1 MPSSYAHYRFGKQV
15 LSAMPAEAKQ
25 CVTRFRRMYDLG
37 TQGPDFFFYFNPLC
51 STTIGGLG
59 SHFHTQSGQRFF
71 EGACRAAT
79 SEAARAYLYGLLCHY
94 CLDSAC
100 HPFVEAKD
108 SSGEA
113 GHVALE
119 SEFDRYLLAMDGVE
133 SPHTHN
139 LSSKMKLTRGECMT
153 VATFYPPATG
163 ANVHQAVGFMAF
175 ALQFL
180 ANPHRSRIRRLL
192 KLVKPSLQ
200 DSLIPEEPVEAFA
213 RMDSELLARFNR
225 AVKGYPAM
233 LEQLMAHMATGEL
246 LGEDFQPPFGNT

>member
-15 LSAMPAEAKQ
+15 LPTLPPEARQ
-25 CVTRFRRMYDLG
+25 CVTRFRRMFDLG
-37 TQGPDFFFYFNPLC
+37 TQGPDFFFYFNPVM
-51 STTIGGLG
+51 STAIGSLG
-59 SHFHTQSGQRFF
+59 SHFHTQSGQIFF
-71 EGACRAAT
+71 PKACQAAS
-79 SEAARAYLYGLLCHY
+79 SEAAQAYLYGLLCHY

-133 SPHTHN
+133 SPHTFH
-139 LSSKMKLTRGECMT
+139 LGPKLKLTRGECMT
-153 VATFYPPATG
+153 VAQFYPPATG
-163 ANVHQAVGFMAF
+163 ANVFQAVRIMAF
-175 ALQFL
+175 ALKFL
-180 ANPHRSRIRRLL
+180 ASKNRKRIRRILS
-192 KLVKPSLQ
+192 VKPSLQ

-233 LEQLMAHMATGEL
+233 LAQLQAHMATGEA
-246 LGEDFQPPFGNT
+246 LGEDFAPPFGNT